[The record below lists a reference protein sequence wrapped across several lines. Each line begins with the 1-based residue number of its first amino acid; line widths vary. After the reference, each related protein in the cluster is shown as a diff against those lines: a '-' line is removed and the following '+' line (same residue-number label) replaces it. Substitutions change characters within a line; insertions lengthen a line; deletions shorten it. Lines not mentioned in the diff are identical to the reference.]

1 MLHNSYMNKI
11 KKFILNRICGGLI
24 NQLHTQYSKIAAS
37 NNETKLLIGK
47 LLTNNLESREVK
59 NIRDAEFKVFS
70 QWGDDGII
78 QYLINNIDI
87 PENRFIEFG
96 VADFTESNTRFL
108 LLNNNWSGL
117 VMDCSLDNV
126 NFIKND
132 EIYWKYDLT
141 ALHTFATAENINST
155 LTAAGY
161 VGEVG
166 LLHIDVDGNDY
177 WIWRAIDCVSP
188 VIAIIEYNSL
198 FGSDRT
204 ITVPYDP
211 GFDRMRAH
219 HSGLYAGA
227 SLPALCDLAHE
238 KGYSFVGSN
247 SAGNNAYFVR
257 NDKLGRVRPI
267 SVNEGYVASKF
278 REHRDENGHL
288 TFTPGNRAI
297 KTINNLQ
304 VFNTRTNE
312 IEGL

>member
-1 MLHNSYMNKI
+1 MTKI
-11 KKFILNRICGGLI
+11 KQFFLNRIFGKLI
-24 NQLHTQYSKIAAS
+24 NQLHTQYTKIAAS
-37 NNETKLLIGK
+37 NNDTKLLIGK
-47 LLTNNLESREVK
+47 LLSNNLKLGQVK
-59 NIRDAEFKVFS
+59 NIHDAEFKVFS

-78 QYLINNIDI
+78 QYLLNNIDI
-87 PENRFIEFG
+87 PEKRFIEFG

-108 LLNNNWSGL
+108 LLNDNWSGL
-117 VMDCSLDNV
+117 VMDCSPDNV

-166 LLHIDVDGNDY
+166 LLHIDVDGNEY
-177 WIWRAIDCVSP
+177 WIWKAIDCISP

-198 FGSDRT
+198 FGPVRS

-211 GFDRMRAH
+211 EFDRMKASY
-219 HSGLYAGA
+219 SGLYAGA

-257 NDKLGRVRPI
+257 NDQIGTVRPL
-267 SVNEGYVASKF
+267 SVEEGYVASKF

-288 TFTPGNRAI
+288 TFLSGKEAI
-297 KTINNLQ
+297 KSIADMR
-304 VFNTRTNE
+304 VFNTRTKE
-312 IEGL
+312 IEGF